1 MKLNRNIIQLS
12 LVSVGIF
19 LILGTYFLYPK
30 IKEKKFIQNETVV
43 KEQDVEKKTK
53 DSVFENV
60 EYKGI
65 YNVNNSFTVKSK
77 KAKISDED
85 PNLVYLT
92 SMNVTFHMQDGKVIN
107 ITSEKGKYNKVTYD
121 CFFEDNVRATD
132 SQTIIKADNLDL
144 LSSEDYANVYNN
156 VFLTSDNGSLKADRI
171 HYNFIKKLY
180 QVTMFDEK
188 TVKKKFRI
196 IKFKSKPILS
206 VKNISKSFD
215 SRVILRK
222 IDIHLN
228 KGEMLGLLGSN
239 GAGKS
244 TFMNI
249 VLGLLKCDFGD
260 IFLGNTKLTNLA
272 IHQRSKLGIA
282 YLPQQTSIFR
292 GLTVYENLLAIAQ
305 IAIKKNAEQKEIVEK
320 LMAEFSITH
329 LRDVKATA
337 LSGGERRR
345 TEIARCLIN
354 NPKVLL
360 LDEPFAGVDLLS
372 IQDIKGLLLK
382 LQARGCAVL
391 VTDHNASQ
399 LLSVVDRAYVIAN
412 GIIVAN
418 GTPRQIASNN
428 EAKKLYFGENFT
440 Y

>member
-1 MKLNRNIIQLS
+1 M
-12 LVSVGIF
+12 
-19 LILGTYFLYPK
+19 
-30 IKEKKFIQNETVV
+30 
-43 KEQDVEKKTK
+43 
-53 DSVFENV
+53 
-60 EYKGI
+60 
-65 YNVNNSFTVKSK
+65 
-77 KAKISDED
+77 
-85 PNLVYLT
+85 
-92 SMNVTFHMQDGKVIN
+92 
-107 ITSEKGKYNKVTYD
+107 
-121 CFFEDNVRATD
+121 
-132 SQTIIKADNLDL
+132 
-144 LSSEDYANVYNN
+144 NN
-156 VFLTSDNGSLKADRI
+156 V
-171 HYNFIKKLY
+171 
-180 QVTMFDEK
+180 
-188 TVKKKFRI
+188 KKFRI
-196 IKFKSKPILS
+196 IKFKSKP
-206 VKNISKSFD
+206 VFMAKNISISFGD
-215 SRVILRK
+215 RVILRK

-249 VLGLLKCDFGD
+249 VLGLLKSDFGD
-260 IFLGNTKLTNLA
+260 MFLGNTKLTNLA
-272 IHQRSKLGIA
+272 IHQRSKLGIS

-305 IAIKKNAEQKEIVEK
+305 IVKKRTAEQIEVVEK

-412 GIIVAN
+412 GTIVAN
-418 GTPRQIASNN
+418 GTPRQIVNTT
-428 EAKKLYFGENFT
+428 EAKKLYFGEDFT
-440 Y
+440 F

>member
-1 MKLNRNIIQLS
+1 MS
-12 LVSVGIF
+12 
-19 LILGTYFLYPK
+19 
-30 IKEKKFIQNETVV
+30 
-43 KEQDVEKKTK
+43 
-53 DSVFENV
+53 NV
-60 EYKGI
+60 
-65 YNVNNSFTVKSK
+65 
-77 KAKISDED
+77 
-85 PNLVYLT
+85 
-92 SMNVTFHMQDGKVIN
+92 
-107 ITSEKGKYNKVTYD
+107 
-121 CFFEDNVRATD
+121 
-132 SQTIIKADNLDL
+132 
-144 LSSEDYANVYNN
+144 
-156 VFLTSDNGSLKADRI
+156 
-171 HYNFIKKLY
+171 
-180 QVTMFDEK
+180 
-188 TVKKKFRI
+188 KKFRI
-196 IKFKSKPILS
+196 IKFKSKPILAVKS
-206 VKNISKSFD
+206 VSKSFGK
-215 SRVILRK
+215 RIILRK

-228 KGEMLGLLGSN
+228 RGEMLGLLGSN

-249 VLGLLKCDFGD
+249 VLGLLKSDFGD
-260 IFLGNTKLTNLA
+260 IFLDNIKLTNLA
-272 IHQRSKLGIA
+272 IHQRSKLGIG

-292 GLTVYENLLAIAQ
+292 GLTVYENLLGIAQ
-305 IAIKKNAEQKEIVEK
+305 ITKKNSEEQKDIVEK

-372 IQDIKGLLLK
+372 VQDIKQLLLK

-418 GTPRQIASNN
+418 GTPRQIVNTS
-428 EAKKLYFGENFT
+428 EAKKLYFGEDFT
-440 Y
+440 F

>member
-1 MKLNRNIIQLS
+1 M
-12 LVSVGIF
+12 
-19 LILGTYFLYPK
+19 
-30 IKEKKFIQNETVV
+30 
-43 KEQDVEKKTK
+43 
-53 DSVFENV
+53 
-60 EYKGI
+60 
-65 YNVNNSFTVKSK
+65 
-77 KAKISDED
+77 A
-85 PNLVYLT
+85 
-92 SMNVTFHMQDGKVIN
+92 
-107 ITSEKGKYNKVTYD
+107 
-121 CFFEDNVRATD
+121 
-132 SQTIIKADNLDL
+132 
-144 LSSEDYANVYNN
+144 
-156 VFLTSDNGSLKADRI
+156 
-171 HYNFIKKLY
+171 
-180 QVTMFDEK
+180 
-188 TVKKKFRI
+188 
-196 IKFKSKPILS
+196 
-206 VKNISKSFD
+206 KNISISFGN
-215 SRVILRK
+215 RVILRK

-249 VLGLLKCDFGD
+249 VLGLLKSDFGD
-260 IFLGNTKLTNLA
+260 MFLGNTKLTNLA
-272 IHQRSKLGIA
+272 IHQRSKLGIS

-305 IAIKKNAEQKEIVEK
+305 IVKKRTTEQIEVVEK

-329 LRDVKATA
+329 LRDVKATS

-345 TEIARCLIN
+345 TEIARCLVN

-412 GIIVAN
+412 GSIVAN
-418 GTPRQIASNN
+418 GTPRQIVNTA
-428 EAKKLYFGENFT
+428 EAKKLYFGADFT
-440 Y
+440 L

>member
-1 MKLNRNIIQLS
+1 M
-12 LVSVGIF
+12 
-19 LILGTYFLYPK
+19 
-30 IKEKKFIQNETVV
+30 
-43 KEQDVEKKTK
+43 
-53 DSVFENV
+53 
-60 EYKGI
+60 
-65 YNVNNSFTVKSK
+65 NST
-77 KAKISDED
+77 
-85 PNLVYLT
+85 
-92 SMNVTFHMQDGKVIN
+92 
-107 ITSEKGKYNKVTYD
+107 
-121 CFFEDNVRATD
+121 
-132 SQTIIKADNLDL
+132 
-144 LSSEDYANVYNN
+144 
-156 VFLTSDNGSLKADRI
+156 
-171 HYNFIKKLY
+171 
-180 QVTMFDEK
+180 
-188 TVKKKFRI
+188 KKFRI
-196 IKFKSKPILS
+196 VKFKSKPILAAKS
-206 VKNISKSFD
+206 ISKSFG

-244 TFMNI
+244 TFMSI
-249 VLGLLKCDFGD
+249 VLGLLKSDFGD
-260 IFLGNTKLTNLA
+260 IFLGNSKLTNLA
-272 IHQRSKLGIA
+272 IHERSKLGIG

-292 GLTVYENLLAIAQ
+292 GLTVYENLLGIAQ
-305 IAIKKNAEQKEIVEK
+305 IVKKNINEQRDVVEK

-391 VTDHNASQ
+391 ITDHNASQ

-418 GTPRQIASNN
+418 GTPRQIVNTS
-428 EAKKLYFGENFT
+428 EAKKLYFGEDFT
-440 Y
+440 I

>member
-1 MKLNRNIIQLS
+1 MS
-12 LVSVGIF
+12 
-19 LILGTYFLYPK
+19 
-30 IKEKKFIQNETVV
+30 
-43 KEQDVEKKTK
+43 
-53 DSVFENV
+53 
-60 EYKGI
+60 
-65 YNVNNSFTVKSK
+65 
-77 KAKISDED
+77 
-85 PNLVYLT
+85 NL
-92 SMNVTFHMQDGKVIN
+92 
-107 ITSEKGKYNKVTYD
+107 
-121 CFFEDNVRATD
+121 
-132 SQTIIKADNLDL
+132 
-144 LSSEDYANVYNN
+144 
-156 VFLTSDNGSLKADRI
+156 
-171 HYNFIKKLY
+171 
-180 QVTMFDEK
+180 
-188 TVKKKFRI
+188 KKFRI
-196 IKFKSKPILS
+196 IKFKSKPIFMA
-206 VKNISKSFD
+206 KNISISFG

-249 VLGLLKCDFGD
+249 VLGLLKSDFGD
-260 IFLGNTKLTNLA
+260 MFLGNTKLTNLA
-272 IHQRSKLGIA
+272 IHQRSKLGIS

-305 IAIKKNAEQKEIVEK
+305 IVKKRTAEQIEVVEK

-329 LRDVKATA
+329 LRDVKATS

-354 NPKVLL
+354 NPKILL

-412 GIIVAN
+412 GTIVAN
-418 GTPRQIASNN
+418 GTPRQIVNTT
-428 EAKKLYFGENFT
+428 EAKKLYFGEDFT
-440 Y
+440 F

>member
-1 MKLNRNIIQLS
+1 MSNI
-12 LVSVGIF
+12 
-19 LILGTYFLYPK
+19 K
-30 IKEKKFIQNETVV
+30 N
-43 KEQDVEKKTK
+43 
-53 DSVFENV
+53 
-60 EYKGI
+60 
-65 YNVNNSFTVKSK
+65 
-77 KAKISDED
+77 
-85 PNLVYLT
+85 
-92 SMNVTFHMQDGKVIN
+92 
-107 ITSEKGKYNKVTYD
+107 
-121 CFFEDNVRATD
+121 
-132 SQTIIKADNLDL
+132 
-144 LSSEDYANVYNN
+144 
-156 VFLTSDNGSLKADRI
+156 
-171 HYNFIKKLY
+171 
-180 QVTMFDEK
+180 
-188 TVKKKFRI
+188 FRI
-196 IKFKSKPILS
+196 IKFKSKPVLLA
-206 VKNISKSFD
+206 KNVSKSFD
-215 SRVILRK
+215 ERVVLKK

-228 KGEMLGLLGSN
+228 QGEMLGLLGSN

-249 VLGLLKCDFGD
+249 VLGLLKCEVGD

-272 IHQRSKLGIA
+272 IHQRARLGIA

-292 GLTVYENLLAIAQ
+292 GLTVYENLLGIAQ
-305 IAIKKNAEQKEIVEK
+305 IIKKRSSDQKSIVEK

-345 TEIARCLIN
+345 TEIARCLIS

-372 IQDIKGLLLK
+372 IQDIKELLVK

-412 GIIVAN
+412 GRIVAN
-418 GTPRQIASNN
+418 GTPRQIVNTTD
-428 EAKKLYFGENFT
+428 AKKLYFGENFS

>member
-1 MKLNRNIIQLS
+1 MNNI
-12 LVSVGIF
+12 
-19 LILGTYFLYPK
+19 
-30 IKEKKFIQNETVV
+30 
-43 KEQDVEKKTK
+43 
-53 DSVFENV
+53 
-60 EYKGI
+60 
-65 YNVNNSFTVKSK
+65 
-77 KAKISDED
+77 
-85 PNLVYLT
+85 
-92 SMNVTFHMQDGKVIN
+92 
-107 ITSEKGKYNKVTYD
+107 
-121 CFFEDNVRATD
+121 
-132 SQTIIKADNLDL
+132 
-144 LSSEDYANVYNN
+144 
-156 VFLTSDNGSLKADRI
+156 
-171 HYNFIKKLY
+171 
-180 QVTMFDEK
+180 
-188 TVKKKFRI
+188 KKFRI

-206 VKNISKSFD
+206 AKSISKSFEK
-215 SRVILRK
+215 RVILRK

-260 IFLGNTKLTNLA
+260 IFLNNTKLTNLA
-272 IHQRSKLGIA
+272 IHERSKLGIA

-292 GLTVYENLLAIAQ
+292 GLTVYENLLGIAQ
-305 IAIKKNAEQKEIVEK
+305 IVKKRVAEQHDVAEK

-345 TEIARCLIN
+345 TEIARCLIT

-372 IQDIKGLLLK
+372 IQDIKGLLMK

-412 GIIVAN
+412 GTIVAN
-418 GTPRQIASNN
+418 GTPRQIVNTA
-428 EAKKLYFGENFT
+428 EAKKLYFGEDFT
-440 Y
+440 I

>member
-1 MKLNRNIIQLS
+1 M
-12 LVSVGIF
+12 
-19 LILGTYFLYPK
+19 
-30 IKEKKFIQNETVV
+30 
-43 KEQDVEKKTK
+43 
-53 DSVFENV
+53 
-60 EYKGI
+60 
-65 YNVNNSFTVKSK
+65 
-77 KAKISDED
+77 A
-85 PNLVYLT
+85 
-92 SMNVTFHMQDGKVIN
+92 
-107 ITSEKGKYNKVTYD
+107 
-121 CFFEDNVRATD
+121 
-132 SQTIIKADNLDL
+132 
-144 LSSEDYANVYNN
+144 
-156 VFLTSDNGSLKADRI
+156 
-171 HYNFIKKLY
+171 
-180 QVTMFDEK
+180 
-188 TVKKKFRI
+188 
-196 IKFKSKPILS
+196 
-206 VKNISKSFD
+206 KNISISFGN
-215 SRVILRK
+215 RVILRK

-249 VLGLLKCDFGD
+249 VLGLLKSDFGD
-260 IFLGNTKLTNLA
+260 MFLGNTKLTNLA
-272 IHQRSKLGIA
+272 IHQRSKLGIS

-305 IAIKKNAEQKEIVEK
+305 IVKKRTAEQIEVVEK

-329 LRDVKATA
+329 LRDVKATS

-382 LQARGCAVL
+382 LQNRKTSL
-391 VTDHNASQ
+391 IITDHNASQ

-418 GTPRQIASNN
+418 GAPRNIVNTP
-428 EAKKLYFGENFT
+428 EARKLYFGEDFRI
-440 Y
+440 